1 MEPGLLTNR
10 EIAVLIWLGVLVAY
24 LLGQPGR
31 VELLRSFG
39 AVARSAAT
47 PKLLLPFLLYFV
59 WLAGSVWLALRLG
72 LWNTSLLKPTVLWAL
87 FAGGAVYFSVNKAL
101 NQESFFKSALV
112 AAVGASVTVEFF
124 VSFQSFPLV
133 VELVAQPIV
142 ALFAM
147 VAVVAAREPGREAV
161 VKLARWIVITFGFAA
176 VAWVAW
182 NVATRWQEI
191 EVANVLRELLLPF
204 WLTPIALLF
213 VYALALLVGYE
224 QAFARIDWKPGERS
238 SWRQKLALLSVAD
251 IQLKDLR
258 RISGLAQLQIAE
270 ETTFKGAR
278 RVAAR
283 AIKE

>member
-1 MEPGLLTNR
+1 MSLQSGIDGIDSMGVRGPPELSPTDH
-10 EIAVLIWLGVLVAY
+10 ILITDSHE
-24 LLGQPGR
+24 Q
-31 VELLRSFG
+31 
-39 AVARSAAT
+39 ART
-47 PKLLLPFLLYFV
+47 T
-59 WLAGSVWLALRLG
+59 R
-72 LWNTSLLKPTVLWAL
+72 
-87 FAGGAVYFSVNKAL
+87 
-101 NQESFFKSALV
+101 
-112 AAVGASVTVEFF
+112 
-124 VSFQSFPLV
+124 
-133 VELVAQPIV
+133 
-142 ALFAM
+142 
-147 VAVVAAREPGREAV
+147 AREPGREAV
-161 VKLARWIVITFGFAA
+161 VKLASWIVITLGFAA

-224 QAFARIDWKPGERS
+224 QAFARIDCKAGERS